1 MRHRSA
7 IIAAATLACGAGTGD
22 STLDAGPAVQAQFVD
37 GIILL
42 EANLAGTTG
51 WWILDSGYEYSLV
64 DQTVAEAANLTVSTP
79 ETVAQ
84 PGGSV
89 TQGWTQ
95 PGAVTLARG
104 TFHTDSMAVLD
115 FSGLA
120 PVVGVPI
127 SGLLGHDFFSRYV
140 ITIDYSARTVTL
152 AEPDTWRAP
161 ADATE
166 LSVWIEDG
174 EPFALGTLWVDDRT
188 VPAKLKIDTGS
199 FDELGLNGSFVA
211 QNRLIPEGWPRLA
224 VSGIAVG
231 GGTRNFVARIDS
243 MRFGSVVIPAP
254 VIGWSED
261 LTRIGDAGT
270 LGASLLARFRVTFDY
285 ARHRLLLEPTVNATR
300 RNVWNG
306 SGMLVAQVPGG
317 AVLVAQVIPG
327 TPAAEA
333 EIAEGDVL
341 VRVGDRPAQDIGLDA
356 LRAHFRRPGQRD
368 SLVIERDGTHL
379 TVELVQREL
388 P

>member
-1 MRHRSA
+1 
-7 IIAAATLACGAGTGD
+7 
-22 STLDAGPAVQAQFVD
+22 
-37 GIILL
+37 
-42 EANLAGTTG
+42 
-51 WWILDSGYEYSLV
+51 
-64 DQTVAEAANLTVSTP
+64 
-79 ETVAQ
+79 
-84 PGGSV
+84 
-89 TQGWTQ
+89 
-95 PGAVTLARG
+95 
-104 TFHTDSMAVLD
+104 MAVLD

-140 ITIDYSARTVTL
+140 ITIDYAARTVTL
-152 AEPDTWRAP
+152 AEPETWLAP

-166 LSVWIEDG
+166 LPIWIEDG
-174 EPFALGTLWVDDRT
+174 ESFALGTLWVDDRT

-231 GGTRNFVARIDS
+231 GATRDFVARIDS
-243 MRFGSVVIPAP
+243 MRFGPVVIPAP

-285 ARHRLLLEPTVNATR
+285 TRHRLLLEPTADATLR
-300 RNVWNG
+300 TVWNG

-317 AVLVAQVIPG
+317 EVLVAQVVPG

-333 EIAEGDVL
+333 GISEGDVL
-341 VRVGDRPAQDIGLDA
+341 VRVGDRPAEDIGLDA
-356 LRAHFRRPGQRD
+356 LRAHFR
-368 SLVIERDGTHL
+368 
-379 TVELVQREL
+379 
-388 P
+388 